1 MRLGFY
7 MGYAPPGTNPTELVA
22 LAQEAETLGYDSA
35 WAAEAWG
42 TDAATVLSWLAATT
56 TTLRVGSAIFQIPAR
71 TPTNTAMTAATLDLM
86 SGGRFLLG
94 LGLSGPQVVEGWH
107 GEPWG
112 KPITKMREY
121 VEIVR
126 AVLRRETVQHEGSQY
141 QVPYTG
147 PNATGLG
154 KPLKLMARP
163 LRADIPIYLAVFKPR
178 SVQLAAEIADG
189 WLPIFFSPERTRETF
204 PAPFARGDGFD
215 IAPAVPAV
223 AIDDVEIARD
233 VLRPYYALYI
243 GGMGARGANFYND
256 LVVELRLRGRGEGD
270 PGPLPGRQAARCRR
284 GRARSADRRARAR
297 RAARPDSR
305 PACRL
310 EGIRCDD
317 APDLD
322 PRLGDASRR
331 LGGSL
336 MKQFD
341 LTGKTAIV
349 TGGGKGIGR
358 QMAEG
363 LAEAGA
369 NLVLCARQAD
379 RCEQAAAELEQLGV
393 KALGLG
399 CDVRDPEQVAAVVE
413 RTVADFG
420 GVDVLVNNAGVVWGA
435 TPEDMPLEGWQKV
448 VDVNL
453 TGVFLFSQAA
463 GRVMIGGDGGAIVNI
478 ASVAGLHGAPPEI
491 ANTVVYHA
499 TKGGV
504 IAFTRDLAW
513 KWAPHGIRVNAIAP
527 GWFPSDMA
535 NFVLEH
541 AGEELVRRVPL
552 RRFGGPEDLKGPV
565 VFLASDASA
574 YVTGHTLVV
583 DGGQSA

>member
-1 MRLGFY
+1 M
-7 MGYAPPGTNPTELVA
+7 
-22 LAQEAETLGYDSA
+22 
-35 WAAEAWG
+35 
-42 TDAATVLSWLAATT
+42 
-56 TTLRVGSAIFQIPAR
+56 
-71 TPTNTAMTAATLDLM
+71 
-86 SGGRFLLG
+86 
-94 LGLSGPQVVEGWH
+94 
-107 GEPWG
+107 
-112 KPITKMREY
+112 
-121 VEIVR
+121 
-126 AVLRRETVQHEGSQY
+126 
-141 QVPYTG
+141 
-147 PNATGLG
+147 
-154 KPLKLMARP
+154 KL
-163 LRADIPIYLAVFKPR
+163 
-178 SVQLAAEIADG
+178 
-189 WLPIFFSPERTRETF
+189 
-204 PAPFARGDGFD
+204 
-215 IAPAVPAV
+215 
-223 AIDDVEIARD
+223 
-233 VLRPYYALYI
+233 
-243 GGMGARGANFYND
+243 
-256 LVVELRLRGRGEGD
+256 
-270 PGPLPGRQAARCRR
+270 
-284 GRARSADRRARAR
+284 
-297 RAARPDSR
+297 
-305 PACRL
+305 
-310 EGIRCDD
+310 
-317 APDLD
+317 
-322 PRLGDASRR
+322 
-331 LGGSL
+331 
-336 MKQFD
+336 FD

-358 QMAEG
+358 QMAQG

-369 NLVLCARQAD
+369 NVVLCARHAD
-379 RCEQAAAELEQLGV
+379 RCEQAAAELAEQFGV

-399 CDVRDPEQVAAVVE
+399 CDVRDTEQVQAVVA
-413 RTVADFG
+413 RTVTDFG
-420 GVDVLVNNAGVVWGA
+420 AVDVLVNNAGVVWGA

-491 ANTVVYHA
+491 VNTVVYHA

-552 RRFGGPEDLKGPV
+552 RRFGGAEDLKGPV